1 MDLRSDG
8 RAGPAVLRAASGPG
22 VGLDRRVDPAGC
34 AIGGLVPGQAVR
46 PADRDEVAE
55 VMRAAARERQAV
67 VPWGA
72 GVALAHEPAPE
83 RYDLALD
90 LSALDR
96 IVEYDPEDFT
106 VTAEC
111 GVTIAGLREALAARG
126 QELPLEAPAAA
137 RATLGGVLAA
147 NASGARRLR
156 FGAPHDRIL
165 GARFVLA
172 DGTLARSGGKVVKNV
187 AGYGTHRLLC
197 GSRGGLAVFVEASLK
212 LAPAPAA
219 CVALCYGA
227 DAGAIADAA
236 RWAWLPRLEPA
247 LASVV
252 DARSAGTLP
261 PAARA
266 PAAFTVIVG
275 LEDDRPWV
283 AEQESAVSRALG
295 APHARLEGDEAAAL
309 AQPLADLEEQA
320 GPRLSFTTPGNTP
333 AALAPLL
340 AGLGA
345 ARLAFHAPAGRL
357 HLFPGPED
365 AQALADAA
373 AVHGFT
379 LRAARGLEGL
389 RPALRPQTGV
399 IALRARIRA
408 ALDPKGTLALGEL
421 WAAGG
426 L

>member
-1 MDLRSDG
+1 MDLRLGGRTESAGLGIDSDAG
-8 RAGPAVLRAASGPG
+8 AGP
-22 VGLDRRVDPAGC
+22 DRDVDPAGY
-34 AIGGLVPGQAVR
+34 AIGGLVPRYAAR
-46 PADRDEVAE
+46 PSDRDQVAE
-55 VMRAAARERQAV
+55 VLRAAARERLAV

-72 GVALAHEPAPE
+72 GVALAHEPAPA

-90 LSALDR
+90 LSKLDR

-111 GVTIAGLREALAARG
+111 GVTIAGLREALLSRG
-126 QELPLEAPAAA
+126 QELPLEAPAAG

-147 NASGARRLR
+147 DTSGPRRLR
-156 FGAPHDRIL
+156 LGAPHDRIL

-197 GSRGGLAVFVEASLK
+197 GSRGGLALIVEASLK

-219 CVALCYGA
+219 RVALCYGV
-227 DAGAIADAA
+227 DAGTIADAA
-236 RWAWLPRLEPA
+236 RWAGLPSLEPA
-247 LASVV
+247 LTSVL
-252 DARSAGTLP
+252 DTSSAATLP
-261 PAARA
+261 PPARV
-266 PAAFTVIVG
+266 PGAFTVIIA

-295 APHARLEGDEAAAL
+295 TPHARLEGETAAAL
-309 AQPLADLEEQA
+309 AQSLADLEEQA
-320 GPRLSFTTPGNTP
+320 GPRLSYTTSGNTP

-357 HLFPGPED
+357 HVFPDPED
-365 AQALADAA
+365 AQALVDAA

-379 LRAARGLEGL
+379 LRAARGLVDL
-389 RPALRPQTGV
+389 RPALPPQTGL

-408 ALDPKGTLALGEL
+408 ALDPEGSMALGER
-421 WAAGG
+421 WAAGA